1 MQRKQTKTG
10 DITMISTRRKILLA
24 TASAASATLAP
35 GLSWAQARWP
45 DKSVRVVVPW
55 APGGITDILARLV
68 AQKLS
73 EKFGQQFVVDNK
85 GGAGGN
91 IGAEMVA
98 RAAPDGYTLM
108 ITNPG
113 AFTTNQYLYA
123 DMKYK
128 PSDFAPVA
136 LLAAFPNAL
145 IVNKDLPVK
154 TVAEFIDYAKKHPKE
169 MNGGSSGTGS
179 SGHLSLELFKSMTGL
194 TIQNVFYKGAAPTK
208 LDLVSGRI
216 QVVLD
221 NIPGYLGEIQKG
233 TLRMI
238 AVGTK
243 SRLPTFPDVPTLD
256 ESGVKGYESSVWYAL
271 AAPKGTPAAI
281 LSELS
286 STTQAILKD
295 PAVVERIKELQ
306 GIVMGGTP
314 EDATRFFNQESQR
327 WKAVIDK
334 VGIKAQ

>member
-1 MQRKQTKTG
+1 M
-10 DITMISTRRKILLA
+10 MPTRRKIVLAAAA
-24 TASAASATLAP
+24 TAALVPGLAP
-35 GLSWAQARWP
+35 AQANWP
-45 DKSVRVVVPW
+45 DKPVRVIVPW

-73 EKFGQQFVVDNK
+73 DKFGQQFVIDNK

-98 RAAPDGYTLM
+98 KAPADGYTLL

-113 AFTTNQYLYA
+113 AFTTNQYLYV

-128 PSDFAPVA
+128 PWDFVPIA
-136 LLAAFPNAL
+136 LLATFPNAL

-169 MNGGSSGTGS
+169 LNGGSSGTGS
-179 SGHLSLELFKSMTGL
+179 SGHLSLELFKSMTGVP
-194 TIQNVFYKGAAPTK
+194 IQNVFYKGAAPTK
-208 LDLVSGRI
+208 LDLVAGRI

-221 NIPGYLGEIQKG
+221 NVPGYLGEIKNG
-233 TLRMI
+233 SLRMI

-243 SRLPTFPDVPTLD
+243 TRLPTFPDVPTLD
-256 ESGVKGYESSVWYAL
+256 EAGVKGYESSVWYAF
-271 AAPKGTPAAI
+271 AAPRGTPGAI
-281 LSELS
+281 VQQLS
-286 STTQAILKD
+286 TATQALLKD
-295 PAVVERIKELQ
+295 PDVIERIKQLQ
-306 GIVMGGTP
+306 GLPMGGSP
-314 EDATRFFNQESQR
+314 EDATHYFVQEAQR

-334 VGIKAQ
+334 ASIKAQ